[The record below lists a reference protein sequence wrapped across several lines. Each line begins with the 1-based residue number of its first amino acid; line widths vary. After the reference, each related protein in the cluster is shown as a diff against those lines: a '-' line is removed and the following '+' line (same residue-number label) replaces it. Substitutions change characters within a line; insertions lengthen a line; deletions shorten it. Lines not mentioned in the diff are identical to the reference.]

1 VVKKENA
8 VKFRR
13 TSGRKEADKIDIRRK
28 NNKIGEQ
35 SPICFNS
42 SV

>member
-13 TSGRKEADKIDIRRK
+13 TSVRKEADKIDIRRK
-28 NNKIGEQ
+28 NNE
-35 SPICFNS
+35 
-42 SV
+42 